1 MVSRTVQA
9 GMTPTAVASAS
20 ALLVLALAVAP
31 AHAQDADPSW
41 GFAAG
46 AEFVSGEYGGDESV
60 DEWYV
65 PLTTWVDV
73 GRVSF
78 RVTVPY
84 LSVDAPSG
92 TIIVGPGGQ
101 PIIGDGPRTTESGL
115 GDIIAAVTV
124 RDVLT
129 AMEGDLALDLTGKVK
144 LGTADEDKGL
154 GSGETDYT
162 VQADLLRFF
171 PQFTAVA
178 SVGYVFRGDPDDYD
192 LDDGMLAMLG
202 GTWFIGNA
210 RSLGLFMEYREA
222 SFLDNDDR
230 LEATGYF
237 GWPIREGWR
246 GSVYLITGLSDSSPD
261 FGGGVS
267 IRTAF

>member
-9 GMTPTAVASAS
+9 GMTPTVVACAS
-20 ALLVLALAVAP
+20 TVLVLALAAAP
-31 AHAQDADPSW
+31 ADAQDTEPNW
-41 GFAAG
+41 GFSAG

-65 PLTTWVDV
+65 PLSTWVDV

-92 TIIVGPGGQ
+92 TIIEGPGGQ

-115 GDIIAAVTV
+115 GDIVAAVTV

-129 AMEGDLALDLTGKVK
+129 AMEGDLALDLTGRVK

-171 PQFTAVA
+171 PKFTAVG

-192 LDDGMLAMLG
+192 LDDGMIAMLG

-222 SFLDNDDR
+222 SFMDNDDR

-246 GSVYLITGLSDSSPD
+246 GSVYLIAGLSDSSPD
-261 FGGGVS
+261 FGAGFSV
-267 IRTAF
+267 RTAF

>member
-1 MVSRTVQA
+1 MYSRTVQA
-9 GMTPTAVASAS
+9 GMAPTVVACASTAV
-20 ALLVLALAVAP
+20 VLALAAAP
-31 AHAQDADPSW
+31 AYAQDADPQW
-41 GFAAG
+41 GFSAG
-46 AEFVSGEYGGDESV
+46 AEYVSGEYGGDESV

-78 RVTVPY
+78 RLTVPY

-92 TIIVGPGGQ
+92 TIIEGPGGQ

-115 GDIIAAVTV
+115 GDIVAGVTV

-162 VQADLLRFF
+162 VQADVLRFF

-178 SVGYVFRGDPDDYD
+178 SLGYVFRGDPDDYE
-192 LDDGMLAMLG
+192 LDDGLIAALG
-202 GTWFIGNA
+202 GTWFIANA

-237 GWPIREGWR
+237 GWPVREGWR
-246 GSVYLITGLSDSSPD
+246 GSVYLIAGLSDSSPD
-261 FGGGVS
+261 FGAGFS